1 MGKHYSL
8 STRIL
13 LSIWIVLL
21 PALLLPPWYYY
32 RILTQEVLDEA
43 KRNAVQQLNL
53 LHWML
58 NGESTLQDIT
68 SLQAWLGEAKMEP
81 ECRITYVAEGGKVVA
96 DSEVPLS
103 EIPSLDNHSDRAEII
118 EAQGGQVGAAVRYSR
133 TSQKDLIY
141 VARRV
146 EAKGA
151 IPAGVLRLAA
161 PLSSATGPLER
172 LKNSLILFA
181 VLIFGATALL
191 TYALIRR
198 INRPVLAMIEAANA
212 ISTRDYRRR
221 IRFSPGHE
229 FEPLIDSINRMA
241 ESIEKHI
248 QTITGQ
254 QQQLEGV
261 FNAMQEA
268 VMVLDRNGRIESV
281 NRAFSDLL
289 SSGNDVLGRRP
300 LEVMVNV
307 ELQKLCDRILT
318 SDAGDRA
325 ERLSSLQI
333 SLGNDRTYDVNIV
346 RLPAQQEEMGAVV
359 VLHDITG
366 LKRLERVR
374 QDFVA
379 NVSHELR
386 TPLTSIKGY
395 TETLLAEQEPTFERV
410 SNFLQVILRNTNHMV
425 RIVEDLLQ
433 LARLEAH
440 QEGTKPAPIN
450 ASGAVATAWKACAH
464 QARAK
469 GLRLQ
474 NELPEDGAWVL
485 ADFDQLVQVFRNL
498 IENAIR
504 YSPDGEAVTVSC
516 ELREN
521 RMVFHVRDEGPGI
534 PKQHQERIFERFY
547 RIETHRG
554 DRWGSTGLGLA
565 ICRHIIR
572 NHGGSIW
579 VESPNRGSLKGST
592 FSFTIPGAAGQ
603 RQDTRDL
610 AEPADK
616 PSEQEEKERDS

>member
-1 MGKHYSL
+1 
-8 STRIL
+8 
-13 LSIWIVLL
+13 
-21 PALLLPPWYYY
+21 
-32 RILTQEVLDEA
+32 
-43 KRNAVQQLNL
+43 
-53 LHWML
+53 
-58 NGESTLQDIT
+58 
-68 SLQAWLGEAKMEP
+68 
-81 ECRITYVAEGGKVVA
+81 
-96 DSEVPLS
+96 
-103 EIPSLDNHSDRAEII
+103 
-118 EAQGGQVGAAVRYSR
+118 
-133 TSQKDLIY
+133 
-141 VARRV
+141 
-146 EAKGA
+146 
-151 IPAGVLRLAA
+151 
-161 PLSSATGPLER
+161 
-172 LKNSLILFA
+172 
-181 VLIFGATALL
+181 
-191 TYALIRR
+191 
-198 INRPVLAMIEAANA
+198 
-212 ISTRDYRRR
+212 
-221 IRFSPGHE
+221 
-229 FEPLIDSINRMA
+229 
-241 ESIEKHI
+241 
-248 QTITGQ
+248 
-254 QQQLEGV
+254 
-261 FNAMQEA
+261 
-268 VMVLDRNGRIESV
+268 
-281 NRAFSDLL
+281 
-289 SSGNDVLGRRP
+289 
-300 LEVMVNV
+300 MVNV
-307 ELQKLCDRILT
+307 ELQKLCDRILA
-318 SDAGDRA
+318 SDVGERA
-325 ERLSSLQI
+325 EQLSSLQI

-346 RLPAQQEEMGAVV
+346 RLPARQEEMGAVV

-395 TETLLAEQEPTFERV
+395 TETLLGEPGPTYERV

-440 QEGTKPAPIN
+440 QEGTEPAPIN

-464 QARAK
+464 HARAK

-474 NELPEDGAWVL
+474 NELPKDGVWVL

-603 RQDTRDL
+603 RQDTRNQ
-610 AEPADK
+610 AEPADTA
-616 PSEQEEKERDS
+616 SEQEEEERDS